1 MTNISK
7 TNLKPE
13 AEQKLLKQ
21 FSNLFADISSHK
33 AQSLF
38 EQILTKSERIMLIKR
53 LAIVLM
59 LEEGFSTYK
68 ISKTLK
74 VSDATVRS
82 IRHYHRKKEFNF
94 VLGVVKKTK
103 FDYKKFLDVLDILLR
118 AGMPPRG
125 RGRWQFLKKSLRK

>member
-7 TNLKPE
+7 DKLLPE
-13 AEQKLLKQ
+13 AEKKLLKQ
-21 FSNLFADISSHK
+21 FSNLFANISSNK
-33 AQSLF
+33 ASNLF
-38 EQILTKSERIMLIKR
+38 SEVLTPSERIMLIKR
-53 LAIVLM
+53 VAIVLM

-82 IRHYHRKKEFNF
+82 IRHCYNQNEFAYILSAIKKS
-94 VLGVVKKTK
+94 K
-103 FDYKKFLDVLDILLR
+103 FDYEKFWETVDILLR

-125 RGRWQFLKKSLRK
+125 RGRWQFLRKH

>member
-7 TNLKPE
+7 TNLEPE

-21 FSNLFADISSHK
+21 FSNLFADISSRK
-33 AQSLF
+33 AQNLF

-82 IRHYHRKKEFNF
+82 IRHYHRKNEFNF
-94 VLGVVKKTK
+94 VLGAVKKTE
-103 FDYKKFLDVLDILLR
+103 FDYKKFLDVLDILLL

-125 RGRWQFLKKSLRK
+125 RGRWQFLKESLRK

>member
-7 TNLKPE
+7 TNLEPE